1 MADKRISDFATL
13 NEAKDNDLLLVSSQS
28 ETYNIK
34 VGTFREK
41 VADAVQEEVSPR
53 VDALEE
59 DLKNVSID
67 PDDLGLEQDAE
78 TGLVYP
84 TYRGVRSENGIPLAA
99 FGGGGGGVGGGSS
112 GNNAVLSVSNATG
125 WLAKTISTEGD
136 CKLSILWS
144 SIEDNNATGNGTM
157 TVRVGNITKATMD
170 VAQGTVTVDVAA
182 YLATGSNKVKI
193 TVTDI
198 YDNSRTVTFT
208 INVVELSVSSA
219 FDASVSY
226 PSNNMVAYTYTP
238 VGAVEKVMHFI
249 VDGKEV
255 GTATVAAS
263 GRQMTQNLPAMG
275 HGAHS
280 LLVYFTAAI
289 DGTEVKSN
297 ELYYEII
304 IVDQNSMLPIIAS
317 SFKGGEVV
325 QYTTLAIP
333 YSVYNPDSMSAAVE
347 LYANEEKVATLTVD
361 RTQQV
366 WSYRPDFTGALSLK
380 IVSGEAEKIFL
391 ITVTKS
397 DINVEAETDAL
408 ALFLSSYG
416 RNNSENNPATWRN
429 NGVSAVMTNFNFVS
443 DGWLKDKDGVT
454 MLRVS
459 GDARVEIPY
468 KPFEKDF
475 RATGKTIEVE
485 FATSGV
491 LDYDA
496 VILTC
501 MSGGRGMELTAQ
513 KATLKSEQSTIYT
526 QYKEDEHV
534 RISFVTEKRSENRL
548 LYIYINGIMS
558 GAVQYPDDDD
568 FSQSSP
574 VNISIGSNDCTIDIY
589 SIRVYDNNLTRHQIL
604 NNWIA
609 DTQNADQ
616 MLTRYAHNAV
626 YDEYGS
632 IVIEKLP
639 SDLPYLVITGGELP
653 QYKGDKKT
661 VSGYYVDPVHPEK
674 SFRFENAQ
682 IDVQGTS
689 SQYYARKNYK
699 IKFKG
704 GFIFTDGST
713 ATAFS
718 FKAGAI
724 ATNTFTFKADVA
736 SSEGANNVELVRL
749 YNDTCPYATPAQR
762 ANSAVR
768 QGIDGFPIVIFW
780 NDGTSTR
787 FMGKYNFN
795 NDKGTPEVFGFK
807 PGDESWEVL
816 NNTSNRVLFKSAD
829 FSGIDWKND
838 FEARYPEDND
848 DPTTLKTFAE
858 WIVSTDT
865 DAATNATLP
874 RTVEYGGVSYTK
886 DTTAYRLAKFRA
898 ELSKYVEVDSA
909 IFYYLFTE
917 LFLMV
922 DSRAKNMFPSPMG
935 EEVET

>member
-13 NEAKDNDLLLVSSQS
+13 NEAQDNDLLLVSSQN

-34 VGTFREK
+34 VGTFRDR
-41 VADAVQEEVSPR
+41 VADAVQEELSPR
-53 VDALEE
+53 IDSLEE

-67 PDDLGLEQDAE
+67 PDDLGLEQDAD

-99 FGGGGGGVGGGSS
+99 VGGGGGTGGSS

-125 WLAKTISTEGD
+125 WLAKTISTESD
-136 CKLSILWS
+136 CKLSLLWS

-157 TVRVGNITKATMD
+157 TVRVDNITKATMD
-170 VAQGTVTVDVAA
+170 VAQGTITVDVAA
-182 YLATGSNKVKI
+182 YLSTGSNKVKI
-193 TVTDI
+193 NITDI

-208 INVVELSVSSA
+208 INVVELSISGA

-226 PSNNMVAYTYTP
+226 PANSMVAYTYTP
-238 VGAVEKVMHFI
+238 VGAVEKTMHFV
-249 VDGKEV
+249 VDGTQV

-280 LLVYFTAAI
+280 LLVYFTAEI
-289 DGTEVKSN
+289 DGIEVKSN

-304 IVDQNSMLPIIAS
+304 VVDQYSVYPIIAS
-317 SFKGGEVV
+317 SFRTSEVV
-325 QYTTLAIP
+325 QYTTLSIS
-333 YSVYNPDSMSAAVE
+333 YSVYNPDSMSAAVD
-347 LYANEEKVATLTVD
+347 LYANNEKVATLTVD

-366 WSYRPDFTGALSLK
+366 WSYRPDFVGALTLK
-380 IVSGEAEKIFL
+380 IVSGSAEKIFL

-416 RNNSENNPATWRN
+416 RNNSENNPAVWRN
-429 NGVSAVMTNFNFVS
+429 SGVSATLSNFNFVS

-459 GDARVEIPY
+459 GDARVTIPY
-468 KPFEKDF
+468 QPFAKDF
-475 RATGKTIEVE
+475 RATGKTLEVE

-496 VILTC
+496 VILSC

-574 VNISIGSNDCTIDIY
+574 VNISIGSNDCTIDLY
-589 SIRVYDNNLTRHQIL
+589 CIRVYDNNLTRHQIL

-616 MLTRYAHNAV
+616 MLARYAHNAV

-632 IVIEKLP
+632 VVIEKLP

-653 QYKGDKKT
+653 QYKGDKKI

-674 SFRFENAQ
+674 SFSFQNAQ

-699 IKFKG
+699 IKFAG
-704 GFIFTDGST
+704 GFIFTDGT
-713 ATAFS
+713 TTTTYS
-718 FKAGAI
+718 FRTGAI

-749 YNDTCPYATPAQR
+749 YNEACPYSTPAQQE
-762 ANSAVR
+762 NSAVR
-768 QGIDGFPIVIFW
+768 QGIDGFPIVVFW
-780 NDGTSTR
+780 NNGTSTQ

-807 PGDESWEVL
+807 AGDESWEVL

-829 FSGIDWKND
+829 FSGNDWKND

-865 DAATNATLP
+865 TAATNAALP
-874 RTVEYGGVSYTK
+874 SVVEYGGVSYTA
-886 DTTAYRLAKFRA
+886 DTAAYRLAKFRA
-898 ELSKYVEVDSA
+898 ELSEYVEQDSA

-935 EEVET
+935 GEVET

>member
-1 MADKRISDFATL
+1 MADKRIGDFDTL
-13 NEAKDNDLLLVSSQS
+13 NEAQDNDLLLVSSQE
-28 ETYNIK
+28 ETYNMK
-34 VGTFREK
+34 VGTFRDR
-41 VADAVQEEVSPR
+41 VADKVQEELSPR
-53 VDALEE
+53 VDALEQG
-59 DLKNVSID
+59 LKNVSID
-67 PDDLGLEQDAE
+67 PDDLGLEQDSE

-99 FGGGGGGVGGGSS
+99 AGGGGNGNGSS
-112 GNNAVLSVSNATG
+112 GNNAVLSVTNSTG
-125 WLAKTISTEGD
+125 WLAKTISTEND
-136 CKLSILWS
+136 CKLSVTWS
-144 SIEDNNATGNGTM
+144 SVEGEIPTGNGTM
-157 TVRVGNITKATMD
+157 TIRVDNIKKATMD
-170 VAQGTVTVDVAA
+170 VAQGTLTVDVAS
-182 YLATGSNKVKI
+182 YLAVGSNKVKI
-193 TVTDI
+193 NITDV
-198 YDNSRTVTFT
+198 YDNSRTITFT
-208 INVVELSVSSA
+208 ITVAELSISSA
-219 FDASVSY
+219 FDASVAY
-226 PSNNMVAYTYTP
+226 PASSTVAYTYTP
-238 VGAVEKVMHFI
+238 VGAVEKTMHFI
-249 VDGKEV
+249 VDGKSV
-255 GTATVAAS
+255 ATAVVAAS
-263 GRQMTQNLPAMG
+263 NRQMTQNLPAMG

-280 LLVYFTAAI
+280 LLVYFTAEL

-297 ELYYEII
+297 ELYYELIV
-304 IVDQNSMLPIIAS
+304 VDQSSTIPIIAS
-317 SFKGGEVV
+317 SFQTGEVV
-325 QYTTLAIP
+325 QYTTLTIP
-333 YSVYNPDSMSAAVE
+333 YIVYNPASMSAAVE
-347 LYANEEKVATLTVD
+347 LYANDEKIATLTVD

-366 WSYRPDFTGALSLK
+366 WSYRPDVTGALALK
-380 IVSGEAEKIFL
+380 IVSGAATKTLL
-391 ITVTKS
+391 ITVTES
-397 DINVEAETDAL
+397 DINVEAESDSL

-416 RNNSENNPATWRN
+416 RNNTEESPAVWKN
-429 NGVSAVMTNFNFVS
+429 NGVSAALTGFNFVS
-443 DGWLKDKDGVT
+443 DGWQKDSDGVT
-454 MLRVS
+454 VLRVS
-459 GDARVEIPY
+459 GDARVSIPY

-475 RATGKTIEVE
+475 RSTGKTIEVE
-485 FATSGV
+485 FATSSV

-496 VILTC
+496 VILSC

-513 KATLKSEQSTIYT
+513 KATLQSEQSTIYT

-534 RISFVTEKRSENRL
+534 RISFVAEKRSENRL

-574 VNISIGSNDCTIDIY
+574 VNISIGNNNCTIDIY

-616 MLTRYAHNAV
+616 MLDRYAHNAV

-632 IVIEKLP
+632 VVIDKLP
-639 SDLPYLVITGGELP
+639 DDLPYLVITGGELP

-689 SQYYARKNYK
+689 SQTYARKNYK

-704 GFIFTDGST
+704 GFIYTESSLTSAVFALRD
-713 ATAFS
+713 
-718 FKAGAI
+718 GAI
-724 ATNTFTFKADVA
+724 GTDTFTFKADVA

-749 YNDTCPYATPAQR
+749 YEEACPYRTPAQE

-768 QGIDGFPIVIFW
+768 QGIDGFPIVVFW
-780 NDGTSTR
+780 NNGTTTQ

-795 NDKGTPEVFGFK
+795 NDKGTPEIFGFAE
-807 PGDESWEVL
+807 GDESWEVL

-829 FSGIDWKND
+829 FSGNDWKND
-838 FEARYPEDND
+838 FEARYPEDNT
-848 DPTTLKTFAE
+848 DPTSLKTFAE

-865 DAATNATLP
+865 TAATNAALP
-874 RTVEYGGVSYTK
+874 QAVEYGGVSYTT
-886 DTTAYRLAKFRA
+886 DTAAYRLAKFRA
-898 ELSKYVEVDSA
+898 ELSKYVEIDSA

-935 EEVET
+935 GEVETA